1 MREPVVA
8 HIFKQL
14 CEALEFLHG
23 RNLFHRDL
31 KTENI
36 LVSREDGRYALK
48 VADFGRTVFV
58 PPQPSETG
66 EGPTN
71 IHEQFA
77 YDNGI
82 FLRRGGEAGTHR
94 KRGGGRRGRHVRLP
108 ASDT

>member
-58 PPQPSETG
+58 PPQPFR
-66 EGPTN
+66 P
-71 IHEQFA
+71 
-77 YDNGI
+77 
-82 FLRRGGEAGTHR
+82 RRARAPRTSTSSSR
-94 KRGGGRRGRHVRLP
+94 TTTASSPPRR
-108 ASDT
+108 